1 MTVAIVIG
9 TGRSG
14 TSLAMQALDAL
25 GFPVVGDAV
34 PAGENNLRGTGEAVE
49 LRDAMFRLH
58 RSLGGPRGFL
68 PDGWQNTS
76 VACDT
81 REWLTRY
88 LSVGAADEG
97 QPNLALKFPLSS
109 LFLPLLRDAVREA
122 AVEPVWIWA
131 TRPPAEVIASLM
143 RAYHSTVENATAT
156 WVQRTFYLLRDSPD
170 DTHLLPFGT
179 WRENSDAQVA
189 YLAGTLGC
197 EDGERIAAAKAC
209 FSARLD
215 HAQSDPPPLS
225 DQAAAAL
232 ERVSSMLDGK
242 KGRLADLVSRDSD
255 QFCDALMM
263 LGTALNKLVPPSSIT
278 DDEAALR
285 LAMLERLSQDPAEEA
300 KMKDELE
307 VLASRIREVAAE
319 NAKLLRQ
326 SSTDSGNVKNNTKSD
341 GNSTGA
347 TVKDG
352 ARMREVEISR
362 LSEENRTLRNELA
375 KVRAAG
381 EEQAELFKTER
392 KQFEA
397 LRLSYQTL
405 AQARDD
411 AEESAETH
419 HRAKL
424 GAAEMRASIL
434 ERRALRHEAQ
444 NEKLQQRLNAMSSE
458 ADSSAIASLR
468 EENLE
473 LSVRYKEA
481 HQKLARTAAKLAE
494 SEAEKKRMRRSKSWR
509 VTAPLRKLRQLFP

>member
-97 QPNLALKFPLSS
+97 QQNLALKFPLSS

-179 WRENSDAQVA
+179 WRENS
-189 YLAGTLGC
+189 TL
-197 EDGERIAAAKAC
+197 RSHIW
-209 FSARLD
+209 
-215 HAQSDPPPLS
+215 P
-225 DQAAAAL
+225 
-232 ERVSSMLDGK
+232 
-242 KGRLADLVSRDSD
+242 GRLVAR
-255 QFCDALMM
+255 
-263 LGTALNKLVPPSSIT
+263 TANGSLPQK
-278 DDEAALR
+278 
-285 LAMLERLSQDPAEEA
+285 PAS
-300 KMKDELE
+300 L
-307 VLASRIREVAAE
+307 
-319 NAKLLRQ
+319 
-326 SSTDSGNVKNNTKSD
+326 
-341 GNSTGA
+341 
-347 TVKDG
+347 
-352 ARMREVEISR
+352 
-362 LSEENRTLRNELA
+362 
-375 KVRAAG
+375 
-381 EEQAELFKTER
+381 
-392 KQFEA
+392 
-397 LRLSYQTL
+397 
-405 AQARDD
+405 
-411 AEESAETH
+411 
-419 HRAKL
+419 
-424 GAAEMRASIL
+424 RASIM
-434 ERRALRHEAQ
+434 R
-444 NEKLQQRLNAMSSE
+444 SP
-458 ADSSAIASLR
+458 
-468 EENLE
+468 
-473 LSVRYKEA
+473 
-481 HQKLARTAAKLAE
+481 
-494 SEAEKKRMRRSKSWR
+494 MRRRYLIRPPPHWNGSHPCWTEKR
-509 VTAPLRKLRQLFP
+509 VASPIS